1 MHRLLSII
9 ILFFGLQTSLLIKA
23 RLLRETLYIY
33 WLVTIVKRS
42 IHNKNDVRFNALSQR
57 PAAHGST

>member
-23 RLLRETLYIY
+23 RLLRETLYIE
-33 WLVTIVKRS
+33 
-42 IHNKNDVRFNALSQR
+42 KNDAETFFTLTVKFHTLI
-57 PAAHGST
+57 GS